1 MYTYLCVYIHIQNI
15 YRAHMCVCIK
25 YTKYIICFSKL
36 MGTRL
41 VLHNKLITMSSIQI
55 MLPVHYLSW
64 NLRIRGEEKREKSY
78 KKKKGTK
85 KTAGGHKRRRR
96 GGESE
101 ERKTAKDGI
110 LGCL

>member
-25 YTKYIICFSKL
+25 YTKYMICFSKL

-55 MLPVHYLSW
+55 MLPVHSLSW
-64 NLRIRGEEKREKSY
+64 NLRMRGEEKREKSY
-78 KKKKGTK
+78 KKEKEKSRGTQEAK
-85 KTAGGHKRRRR
+85 ER
-96 GGESE
+96 GE
-101 ERKTAKDGI
+101 K
-110 LGCL
+110 